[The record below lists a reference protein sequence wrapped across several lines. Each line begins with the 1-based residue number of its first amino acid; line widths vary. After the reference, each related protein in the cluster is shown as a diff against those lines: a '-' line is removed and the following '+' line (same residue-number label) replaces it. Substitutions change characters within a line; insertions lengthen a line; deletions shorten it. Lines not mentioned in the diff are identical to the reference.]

1 MIMKIG
7 EILLRRQV
15 ISQGQLKEAIN
26 IQTSMKMGEILL
38 RRQVISQSQLKEAID
53 IQTSLH
59 LKLGELLMFQG
70 WIQPKNLE
78 EALKE
83 QYWRQNGYWIID

>member
-1 MIMKIG
+1 MMKIG
-7 EILLRRQV
+7 EILIRRQL
-15 ISQGQLKEAIN
+15 ISQVQLN
-26 IQTSMKMGEILL
+26 Q
-38 RRQVISQSQLKEAID
+38 AID

-59 LKLGELLMFQG
+59 MKLGELLMLQG
-70 WIQPKNLE
+70 LIQAQNLE

>member
-1 MIMKIG
+1 MKIG
-7 EILLRRQV
+7 EILIRREL
-15 ISQGQLKEAIN
+15 ISQVQLN
-26 IQTSMKMGEILL
+26 Q
-38 RRQVISQSQLKEAID
+38 AID

-59 LKLGELLMFQG
+59 LKLGEFLMFQG
-70 WIQPKNLE
+70 LIKQQHLE

>member
-1 MIMKIG
+1 MKIG

-15 ISQGQLKEAIN
+15 ISQSQLKEAIN

-53 IQTSLH
+53 IQTSMH

-70 WIQPKNLE
+70 WIKPENLE

>member
-15 ISQGQLKEAIN
+15 ISQSQLKEAIN

-38 RRQVISQSQLKEAID
+38 GRQVISQSQLKEAID

-70 WIQPKNLE
+70 WIQPENLE
-78 EALKE
+78 AALKE
-83 QYWRQNGYWIID
+83 QYWRENGYWIID

>member
-1 MIMKIG
+1 MKIG
-7 EILLRRQV
+7 EILIRRQL
-15 ISQGQLKEAIN
+15 ISQVQLN
-26 IQTSMKMGEILL
+26 Q
-38 RRQVISQSQLKEAID
+38 AID

-59 LKLGELLMFQG
+59 LKLGELLIFQG
-70 WIQPKNLE
+70 LIQRHNLE